1 MAPPREE
8 TGRERGASRGI
19 GLRIAPRFV
28 VAIMIPLTLVLVVFS
43 YLLLEA
49 TGEILG
55 TAVEDARDEAAAGD
69 AAFAKPR
76 HEAFFMEEM
85 HRCDAVEAQV
95 RRRMERGS
103 RKGGR
108 GRWCRERGKERKRE
122 RERSRGAEEQ
132 RSRGAEERRRSEEKR
147 RRGGE
152 EERRRKRNMSGRAEE
167 EWARREEEESKGS
180 R

>member
-55 TAVEDARDEAAAGD
+55 TAVEDARDEAAVALAEHQDGD
-69 AAFAKPR
+69 SPSPRRTAA
-76 HEAFFMEEM
+76 
-85 HRCDAVEAQV
+85 RC
-95 RRRMERGS
+95 GS
-103 RKGGR
+103 RQA
-108 GRWCRERGKERKRE
+108 
-122 RERSRGAEEQ
+122 SSGA
-132 RSRGAEERRRSEEKR
+132 G
-147 RRGGE
+147 
-152 EERRRKRNMSGRAEE
+152 
-167 EWARREEEESKGS
+167 
-180 R
+180 